1 MQEQATTT
9 EAQMTAELRNE
20 RFDGAYPMGLSQ
32 MAEDMGYDLESAI
45 AVDKLQAGL
54 DDRKHTKRKK
64 NEWVLSARGQRPY
77 IKVENGLQKM
87 RDGEELH
94 NKKIEEGKKNWA
106 LKSKSTAPKEF
117 YVWLRV
123 PHMNVKINTFEF
135 GEARGKWNSIY
146 KATAFCKAKLTEAN
160 KNWQDLYT
168 FQYSFVPAKNGV
180 MVMIPS
186 IRRKMSEQSRF
197 MSEGGRIQLART
209 IDQKEETD
217 YTMTNNE
224 LEQAIINGELD
235 NVDIFVE
242 DKVGEFQ
249 DAYKEAQMEAK
260 TWKHIATTTNEAS
273 AWAEYKKA
281 NQAYKLAYKKI
292 QIVRSRRNA
301 YNQYDAGRINDEFDL
316 REKMDAYEC
325 IPRDTKIMNELEL
338 AWAKVL
344 GDREDLL
351 AHLKNRANPQVLLN
365 EEVMDMLQNSD
376 ISDYDMAIISVDL
389 LGEPNLP
396 TPEELMKD
404 GEQPTRAILSK
415 YEAKIEGMREE
426 AATVALLIHMAE
438 TK

>member
-1 MQEQATTT
+1 MKEQATTT
-9 EAQMTAELRNE
+9 EAQMTAELRNDK
-20 RFDGAYPMGLSQ
+20 FDGAYPLGLSQ
-32 MAEDMGYDLESAI
+32 MAENMGYTQEEAVTLENQ
-45 AVDKLQAGL
+45 VAGL
-54 DDRKHTKRKK
+54 YDKRDMKRRK
-64 NEWVLSARGQRPY
+64 NEW
-77 IKVENGLQKM
+77 KVQVMK
-87 RDGEELH
+87 
-94 NKKIEEGKKNWA
+94 NK
-106 LKSKSTAPKEF
+106 APKEF
-117 YVWLRV
+117 YVLFNV
-123 PHMNVKINTFEF
+123 PHMGVKISTFEF

-146 KATAFCKAKLTEAN
+146 KATAFCKAKLTSFN

-168 FQYSFVPAKNGV
+168 FQYSFVPATNGV

-209 IDQKEETD
+209 VNQQEETD

-224 LEQAIINGELD
+224 LEQSIINGELD

-301 YNQYDAGRINDEFDL
+301 YNEYDAGRLNDEFDL
-316 REKMDAYEC
+316 REKKDAYDC
-325 IPRDTKIMNELEL
+325 IPRDKKIMNELEL

-351 AHLKNRANPQVLLN
+351 NHLKDRVNPEVLLT
-365 EEVMDMLQNSD
+365 EEVMEMLYLSD
-376 ISDYDMAIISVDL
+376 INDYDMSLISIDL
-389 LGEPNLP
+389 LGEPTLP
-396 TPEELMKD
+396 TPEELLKD
-404 GEQPTRAILSK
+404 GEQPTRTVLTK
-415 YEAKIEGMREE
+415 YEAKIDSMREE
-426 AATVALLIHMAE
+426 AATVALLVHMAE